1 MSELTNRAAY
11 LKGLADG
18 MKLDKEKDE
27 AKLLSA
33 IIDFLGDVAEEI
45 QALDDE
51 QGFIADVIDDIEE
64 DIDTICDEIFDE
76 YDEDWECTECGAL
89 LHRDYGEDEY
99 SIVEDDFDGDEEDE
113 EESEED
119 SGYSSFSYSPENS
132 SSLSQRNNSYRT
144 YQAQGSSVSW

>member
-18 MKLDKEKDE
+18 MKLDKEKYE

-33 IIDFLGDVAEEI
+33 IIEFLGDVADEI
-45 QALDDE
+45 EALDDE

-76 YDEDWECTECGAL
+76 YDEYD
-89 LHRDYGEDEY
+89 
-99 SIVEDDFDGDEEDE
+99 EDDEFEVICQNCGEELIVAE
-113 EESEED
+113 EELMEGEVICPTCGETIEFDFECECECDCDCEE
-119 SGYSSFSYSPENS
+119 
-132 SSLSQRNNSYRT
+132 
-144 YQAQGSSVSW
+144 

>member
-27 AKLLSA
+27 AKLLAA

-45 QALDDE
+45 QALDEE

-76 YDEDWECTECGAL
+76 YDEYD
-89 LHRDYGEDEY
+89 EDEDFEVICQNCGEEL
-99 SIVEDDFDGDEEDE
+99 IVAE
-113 EESEED
+113 EELMEGEVICPTCGETIEFD
-119 SGYSSFSYSPENS
+119 FECECDCDGECDCE
-132 SSLSQRNNSYRT
+132 
-144 YQAQGSSVSW
+144 

>member
-27 AKLLSA
+27 TKLLAA
-33 IIDFLGDVAEEI
+33 IIDFLGDVADEI
-45 QALDDE
+45 QALDEE

-76 YDEDWECTECGAL
+76 YD
-89 LHRDYGEDEY
+89 DYDEDEDFEVICQNCGEEL
-99 SIVEDDFDGDEEDE
+99 IVAE
-113 EESEED
+113 EELMEGEVVCPTCGETIEFDFECECHCDGECDCDCED
-119 SGYSSFSYSPENS
+119 
-132 SSLSQRNNSYRT
+132 
-144 YQAQGSSVSW
+144 

>member
-45 QALDDE
+45 QALDEE

-76 YDEDWECTECGAL
+76 YD
-89 LHRDYGEDEY
+89 DYD
-99 SIVEDDFDGDEEDE
+99 EDE
-113 EESEED
+113 EFEVICQNCGEELVVAEEELMEGEVICPTCGETIEFD
-119 SGYSSFSYSPENS
+119 FECECDCDCE
-132 SSLSQRNNSYRT
+132 
-144 YQAQGSSVSW
+144 

>member
-27 AKLLSA
+27 TKLLAA
-33 IIDFLGDVAEEI
+33 IIDFLGDVADEI
-45 QALDDE
+45 QALDEE

-76 YDEDWECTECGAL
+76 YD
-89 LHRDYGEDEY
+89 DYDEDEDFEVICQNCGEEL
-99 SIVEDDFDGDEEDE
+99 IVAE
-113 EESEED
+113 EELMEGEVVCPTCGETIEFDFECECDCDGECDCDCED
-119 SGYSSFSYSPENS
+119 
-132 SSLSQRNNSYRT
+132 
-144 YQAQGSSVSW
+144 